1 MKSLGKTLKALRAEQ
16 GLSLARLAAQCGCSQ
31 SFLSQL
37 ERDLTSVS
45 IPVLETICR
54 ALGVS
59 LSEFF
64 AAIEPQ
70 DRPPRLSDPLSSVI
84 RVQEQVAINPSK
96 AAIKYRFLTRDL
108 PERGFDIVIGEI
120 PAGYVYPPSAHG
132 GEEFGYILD
141 GRLRLSIE
149 GSEYDL
155 EPGDSYHVVST
166 APHGYQALGE
176 TSARILWVQT
186 VQDLTIREG
195 VTATPPPGAGDS

>member
-1 MKSLGKTLKALRAEQ
+1 MESLGGTLRALRAER
-16 GLSLARLAAQCGCSQ
+16 GLSLARLAEQCACSR

-45 IPVLETICR
+45 IPVLTTICQV
-54 ALGVS
+54 LGVT

-64 AAIEPQ
+64 AAVEP
-70 DRPPRLSDPLSSVI
+70 DGPARRPSDPLSSVI
-84 RVQEQVAINPSK
+84 RAQEQVTVNPSK

-120 PAGYVYPPSAHG
+120 PAGYLYPPAAHA

-149 GSEYDL
+149 GRDVDL

-166 APHGYQALGE
+166 EPHGYQVLGE
-176 TSARILWVQT
+176 TPARILWVQT
-186 VQDLTIREG
+186 VQDLKIREG
-195 VTATPPPGAGDS
+195 VPAARPPGTGPS